1 MISKRLIIALDT
13 DDLNLVKKLSAFFD
27 PKVCLMKV
35 GLQLY
40 IAHGKEVLEYLSEQ
54 GFEIF
59 LDLKLHDIPN
69 TVAKAIKEIQKFNI
83 KMTTIHSQGGVEMI
97 NAALDQSND
106 IKILAV
112 SLLTSLDKQDVS
124 RLYDND
130 FEKQF
135 DMLLKVI
142 TDTNTHGI
150 VCSSHE
156 LVKISDNNLIKVVPG
171 IRNVDVSDDQK
182 RIMSSKAAYE
192 NGADF
197 IVVGRPIINSEN
209 PSKEYKS
216 DERSA

>member
-27 PKVCLMKV
+27 PKLCLMKV

-40 IAHGKEVLEYLSEQ
+40 IAHGKEVLDYLSEQ

-59 LDLKLHDIPN
+59 LDSKLHDIPN

-135 DMLLKVI
+135 EMLLKVI
-142 TDTNTHGI
+142 TDTKTHGI

-209 PSKEYKS
+209 PSEEYKKYL
-216 DERSA
+216 

>member
-27 PKVCLMKV
+27 PKLCLMKV

-83 KMTTIHSQGGVEMI
+83 KMTTIHSQGGIEMI

-135 DMLLKVI
+135 EMLLKVI
-142 TDTNTHGI
+142 TDTKTHGI

-171 IRNVDVSDDQK
+171 IRNDDVSDDQK

-209 PSKEYKS
+209 PSEEYKKYL
-216 DERSA
+216 

>member
-1 MISKRLIIALDT
+1 
-13 DDLNLVKKLSAFFD
+13 
-27 PKVCLMKV
+27 MKV

-40 IAHGKEVLEYLSEQ
+40 IAHGKEVLDYLSEQ

-171 IRNVDVSDDQK
+171 IRNDDVSDDQK

-209 PSKEYKS
+209 PSKEYKKYL
-216 DERSA
+216 

>member
-112 SLLTSLDKQDVS
+112 SLLTSLDRQDVS

-135 DMLLKVI
+135 DMLLKVM
-142 TDTNTHGI
+142 TDTNAHGI

-171 IRNVDVSDDQK
+171 IRNDDVSDDQK
-182 RIMSSKAAYE
+182 RIMSSKACLLYT
-192 NGADF
+192 
-197 IVVGRPIINSEN
+197 S
-209 PSKEYKS
+209 PSPR
-216 DERSA
+216 D

>member
-27 PKVCLMKV
+27 PKLCLMKV

-40 IAHGKEVLEYLSEQ
+40 IAHGKEVLDYLSEQ

-69 TVAKAIKEIQKFNI
+69 TVAKAIKEIHKFNI

-135 DMLLKVI
+135 EMLLKVI
-142 TDTNTHGI
+142 TDTKTHGI

-182 RIMSSKAAYE
+182 RIMSSKAAYA

-209 PSKEYKS
+209 PSEEYKKYL
-216 DERSA
+216 

>member
-13 DDLNLVKKLSAFFD
+13 DDFNLVKKLSAFFD
-27 PKVCLMKV
+27 PKLCLMKV

-40 IAHGKEVLEYLSEQ
+40 IAHGKEVLDYLSEQ

-112 SLLTSLDKQDVS
+112 SILTSLDKQDVS

-135 DMLLKVI
+135 EMLLKVI
-142 TDTNTHGI
+142 TDTKTHGI

-156 LVKISDNNLIKVVPG
+156 LVKITDNNLIKVVPG

-209 PSKEYKS
+209 PSEEYKKYL
-216 DERSA
+216 

>member
-13 DDLNLVKKLSAFFD
+13 DDFNLVKKLSGFFN
-27 PKVCLMKV
+27 PKLCLMKV

-40 IAHGKEVLEYLSEQ
+40 IAHGKKVLDYLSEQ

-69 TVAKAIKEIQKFNI
+69 TIGKAIKEIQKFNI

-112 SLLTSLDKQDVS
+112 SLLTSLDREDVS
-124 RLYDND
+124 RMYDND

-135 DMLLKVI
+135 EMLLKVI
-142 TDTNTHGI
+142 TDTKTHGI

-156 LVKISDNNLIKVVPG
+156 LVKISDDNLIKVVPG
-171 IRNVDVSDDQK
+171 IRNNDVSDDQK
-182 RIMSSKAAYE
+182 RIMSSKVAYA

-209 PSKEYKS
+209 PSEEYKKYL
-216 DERSA
+216 

>member
-40 IAHGKEVLEYLSEQ
+40 IAHGKEVLDYLSEQ

-69 TVAKAIKEIQKFNI
+69 TVAKSIKEIQKFNI

-112 SLLTSLDKQDVS
+112 SLLTSLDRQDVS

-171 IRNVDVSDDQK
+171 IRNDDVSDDQK

-209 PSKEYKS
+209 PSKEYKKYL
-216 DERSA
+216 

>member
-27 PKVCLMKV
+27 PKLCLMKV

-135 DMLLKVI
+135 EMLLKVI
-142 TDTNTHGI
+142 TDTKTHGI

-209 PSKEYKS
+209 PSEEYKKYL
-216 DERSA
+216 

>member
-13 DDLNLVKKLSAFFD
+13 DDFNLVKKLSAFFD
-27 PKVCLMKV
+27 PKLCLMKV

-40 IAHGKEVLEYLSEQ
+40 IAHGKEVLDYLSEQ

-83 KMTTIHSQGGVEMI
+83 KMTTIHSQGGIEMI

-135 DMLLKVI
+135 EMLLKVI
-142 TDTNTHGI
+142 TDTKTHGI

-182 RIMSSKAAYE
+182 RIMSSKEAYA

-197 IVVGRPIINSEN
+197 IVVGRPIIDSEN
-209 PSKEYKS
+209 PSEEYKKYL
-216 DERSA
+216 

>member
-27 PKVCLMKV
+27 PKLCLMKV

-40 IAHGKEVLEYLSEQ
+40 IAHGKEVLDYLSEQ

-135 DMLLKVI
+135 EMLLKVI
-142 TDTNTHGI
+142 TDTKTHGI

-156 LVKISDNNLIKVVPG
+156 LVKVSDNNLIKVVPG

-209 PSKEYKS
+209 PSKEYKKYL
-216 DERSA
+216 

>member
-13 DDLNLVKKLSAFFD
+13 DDFNLVKKLSAFFD
-27 PKVCLMKV
+27 PKLCLMKV

-40 IAHGKEVLEYLSEQ
+40 IAHGKEVLDYLSEQ

-135 DMLLKVI
+135 EMLLKVI
-142 TDTNTHGI
+142 TDTKTHGI
-150 VCSSHE
+150 VCSPHE
-156 LVKISDNNLIKVVPG
+156 LVKISGNNLIKVVPG

-209 PSKEYKS
+209 PSEEYKKYL
-216 DERSA
+216 

>member
-13 DDLNLVKKLSAFFD
+13 DDLNLVKKLSGFFN
-27 PKVCLMKV
+27 PNLCLMKV

-40 IAHGKEVLEYLSEQ
+40 IAHGKKVLDYLSEQ

-69 TVAKAIKEIQKFNI
+69 TIGKAIKEIQKFNI

-112 SLLTSLDKQDVS
+112 SLLTSLDREDVS
-124 RLYDND
+124 RMYDND

-135 DMLLKVI
+135 EMLLKVI
-142 TDTNTHGI
+142 TDTKTHGI

-156 LVKISDNNLIKVVPG
+156 LVKISDDNLIKVVPG
-171 IRNVDVSDDQK
+171 IRNNDVSDDQK
-182 RIMSSKAAYE
+182 RIMSSKAAYAS
-192 NGADF
+192 GADF

-209 PSKEYKS
+209 PSEEYKKYL
-216 DERSA
+216 

>member
-27 PKVCLMKV
+27 PKLCLMKV

-40 IAHGKEVLEYLSEQ
+40 IAHGKEVLDYLSEQ

-83 KMTTIHSQGGVEMI
+83 KMTTIHSQGGIEMI

-106 IKILAV
+106 IKFLAV

-124 RLYDND
+124 TLYDND

-135 DMLLKVI
+135 EMLLKVI
-142 TDTNTHGI
+142 TDTKTHGI

-171 IRNVDVSDDQK
+171 IRNDDVSDDQK
-182 RIMSSKAAYE
+182 RIMSSKVAYA

-209 PSKEYKS
+209 PSEEYKKYL
-216 DERSA
+216 

>member
-1 MISKRLIIALDT
+1 MSPDDGDSHGSNKNCFSADTGPNLWGRTSIRSRYLDG
-13 DDLNLVKKLSAFFD
+13 N
-27 PKVCLMKV
+27 
-35 GLQLY
+35 
-40 IAHGKEVLEYLSEQ
+40 YLL
-54 GFEIF
+54 GV
-59 LDLKLHDIPN
+59 P
-69 TVAKAIKEIQKFNI
+69 A
-83 KMTTIHSQGGVEMI
+83 HSQSGVEMI
-97 NAALDQSND
+97 NAALDQSNN

-135 DMLLKVI
+135 EMLLKVI
-142 TDTNTHGI
+142 TDTKTHGI

-182 RIMSSKAAYE
+182 RIMSSKAAYA

-197 IVVGRPIINSEN
+197 IVVGLSLIHNSEPTRLLSN
-209 PSKEYKS
+209 
-216 DERSA
+216 A

>member
-40 IAHGKEVLEYLSEQ
+40 IAHGKEVLDYLSEQ

-135 DMLLKVI
+135 EMLLKVI
-142 TDTNTHGI
+142 TDTKTHGI

-209 PSKEYKS
+209 PSEEYKKYL
-216 DERSA
+216 

>member
-13 DDLNLVKKLSAFFD
+13 DDFNLVKKLSAFFD
-27 PKVCLMKV
+27 PKLCLMKV

-40 IAHGKEVLEYLSEQ
+40 IAHGKEVLDYLSEQ

-83 KMTTIHSQGGVEMI
+83 KMTTIHSQGGVEMM

-135 DMLLKVI
+135 EMLLKVI
-142 TDTNTHGI
+142 TDTKTHGI

-209 PSKEYKS
+209 PSEEYKKYL
-216 DERSA
+216 

>member
-112 SLLTSLDKQDVS
+112 SLLTSLDRQDVS

-142 TDTNTHGI
+142 TDTNAHGI

-171 IRNVDVSDDQK
+171 IRNDDVSDDQK

-209 PSKEYKS
+209 PSKEYKKYL
-216 DERSA
+216 

>member
-27 PKVCLMKV
+27 PKLCLMKV

-40 IAHGKEVLEYLSEQ
+40 IAHGKEVLDYLSEQ

-83 KMTTIHSQGGVEMI
+83 KMTTIHSQGGVEMM

-112 SLLTSLDKQDVS
+112 SLLTSLDKHDVL

-135 DMLLKVI
+135 EMLLKVI
-142 TDTNTHGI
+142 TDTKTHGI

-197 IVVGRPIINSEN
+197 IVVGLSLIHI
-209 PSKEYKS
+209 
-216 DERSA
+216 

>member
-27 PKVCLMKV
+27 PKLCLMKV

-40 IAHGKEVLEYLSEQ
+40 IAHGKEVLDYLSEQ

-69 TVAKAIKEIQKFNI
+69 TVAKSIKEIQKFNI

-112 SLLTSLDKQDVS
+112 SLLTSLDRQDVS

-135 DMLLKVI
+135 EMLLKVI
-142 TDTNTHGI
+142 TDTKTHGI

-209 PSKEYKS
+209 PSEEYKKYL
-216 DERSA
+216 

>member
-112 SLLTSLDKQDVS
+112 SLLTSLDRQDVS

-182 RIMSSKAAYE
+182 RIMSSKAAYA

-209 PSKEYKS
+209 PSEEYKKYL
-216 DERSA
+216 

>member
-27 PKVCLMKV
+27 PKLCLMKV

-40 IAHGKEVLEYLSEQ
+40 IAHGKEVLDYLSEQ

-112 SLLTSLDKQDVS
+112 SLLTSLDRQDVS

-171 IRNVDVSDDQK
+171 IRNDDVSDDQK

-209 PSKEYKS
+209 PSKEYKKYL
-216 DERSA
+216 

>member
-13 DDLNLVKKLSAFFD
+13 DDLNLVKKLSGFFN
-27 PKVCLMKV
+27 PNLCLMKV

-40 IAHGKEVLEYLSEQ
+40 IAHGKKVLDYLSEQ

-69 TVAKAIKEIQKFNI
+69 TIAKAIKEIQQFNI

-112 SLLTSLDKQDVS
+112 SILTSLDKQDIYK
-124 RLYDND
+124 LYDND

-135 DMLLKVI
+135 EMLLKVI

-156 LVKISDNNLIKVVPG
+156 LDKIREENLIKVVPG
-171 IRNVDVSDDQK
+171 IRNMHVSDDQK
-182 RIMSSKAAYE
+182 RIMSSNEAYA

-209 PSKEYKS
+209 PSEEYKKYL
-216 DERSA
+216 

>member
-27 PKVCLMKV
+27 PKLCLMKV

-40 IAHGKEVLEYLSEQ
+40 IAHGKEVLDYLSEQ

-135 DMLLKVI
+135 EMLLKVI
-142 TDTNTHGI
+142 TDTKTHGI
-150 VCSSHE
+150 VCSPHE
-156 LVKISDNNLIKVVPG
+156 LVKISGNNLIKVVPG

-209 PSKEYKS
+209 PSEEYKKYL
-216 DERSA
+216 

>member
-13 DDLNLVKKLSAFFD
+13 DDLNFVKKLSAFFD
-27 PKVCLMKV
+27 PKLCLMKV

-40 IAHGKEVLEYLSEQ
+40 ISHGKEALDYLSEQ

-69 TVAKAIKEIQKFNI
+69 TVANAIKEIQKFNI

-135 DMLLKVI
+135 EMLLKVI
-142 TDTNTHGI
+142 TDTKTHGI

-209 PSKEYKS
+209 PSEEYKKYL
-216 DERSA
+216 

>member
-1 MISKRLIIALDT
+1 MCIRDRDT

-27 PKVCLMKV
+27 PKLCLMKV

-40 IAHGKEVLEYLSEQ
+40 IAHGKEVLDYLSEQ

-83 KMTTIHSQGGVEMI
+83 KMTTIHSQGGIEMI

-135 DMLLKVI
+135 EMLLKVI
-142 TDTNTHGI
+142 TDTKTHGI

-209 PSKEYKS
+209 PSEEYKKYL
-216 DERSA
+216 

>member
-13 DDLNLVKKLSAFFD
+13 DDFNLVKKLSAFFD
-27 PKVCLMKV
+27 PKLCLMKV

-40 IAHGKEVLEYLSEQ
+40 IAHGKEVLDYLSEQ

-135 DMLLKVI
+135 EMLLKVI
-142 TDTNTHGI
+142 TDTKTHGI
-150 VCSSHE
+150 VCSPHE

-171 IRNVDVSDDQK
+171 IRNIDVSDDQK

-197 IVVGRPIINSEN
+197 LVVGRPIINSEN
-209 PSKEYKS
+209 PSKDYKKYL
-216 DERSA
+216 